1 MPDRPRRAGQKSFPP
16 KGPLVMTHSVAQEDV
31 DRIRLIMQAIAVRD
45 EKTLSVLID
54 ENREDMQSVWE
65 FIDSLYFA
73 IATPMAD
80 FDQWTEIYPAEGGLG
95 VDARFPTTDGEPS
108 DLVVMLDIVT
118 TVQPHK
124 FILKGI
130 VT

>member
-1 MPDRPRRAGQKSFPP
+1 
-16 KGPLVMTHSVAQEDV
+16 MTHSIAHEDV
-31 DRIRLIMQAIAVRD
+31 GRIRLIMEALAVRD
-45 EKTLSVLID
+45 EKTLSTLID
-54 ENREDMQSVWE
+54 ENREDMQKVWE

-73 IATPMAD
+73 IVTPTAD
-80 FDQWTEIYPAEGGLG
+80 FEQWTEIYPAVGGLG
-95 VDARFPTTDGEPS
+95 VDARFPTADGEPS
-108 DLVVMLDIVT
+108 DLVVMLDIVS